1 MNLEINNKKLENV
14 KNHGHGLKEIRK
26 CLNMNENKNTC
37 GQQKQW
43 QEKIFI
49 IKHERSQ
56 IYNLNLQLKKLGKKN

>member
-1 MNLEINNKKLENV
+1 MKTKTHV
-14 KNHGHGLKEIRK
+14 A
-26 CLNMNENKNTC
+26 
-37 GQQKQW
+37 QQKQW